1 MKAPIA
7 LTIAG
12 SDSGGGA
19 GIQADL
25 KTFAA
30 LGVHGLTA
38 ITSVTAQNTQK
49 VENISDLSGKFVG
62 IQIDTLLDDFEV
74 KWAKTGMVS
83 NGEIIKAISEKSV
96 KHGINLVVDP
106 VMIAASGSSLL
117 KEDSLEEL
125 KEFLREAKLV
135 TPNIPEAEKLSGTDI
150 ETKSQAKDAAK
161 EIADLGPENVLIKG
175 GHLDT
180 EKIHNIL
187 FHGGEFFDLETN
199 RVPVPEVHGTGCSFS
214 AAITAELAKGE
225 SLKSSVKNAGEF
237 MVDAIRGRLNIG
249 RGVEVVDPL
258 ARIWK
263 VTGDGEE
270 IEEVQKAAKNLAN
283 TPNFVKLIPE
293 VGTNIVMAPEGAD
306 KPGDAVGLTGRI
318 VKAGG
323 KPFLSGIPAHGGSE
337 HVANFVLTAK
347 KHNPQI
353 RAGMNLRFSDENL
366 KKCRELGLKISSF
379 DRKEE
384 PSEVKTMEW
393 GTEKA
398 IEKFGGVPDV
408 IYDRGGIGKEPMIRI
423 LGKKATEVSEIALQ
437 IAKKIT

>member
-1 MKAPIA
+1 MKTPIA

-49 VENISDLSGKFVG
+49 VESIYDLPSKFVG
-62 IQIDTLLDDFEV
+62 TQIDTLVDDFEI

-83 NGEIIKAISEKSV
+83 NREIIKGIREKSV

-106 VMIAASGSSLL
+106 VMIAASGSPLL
-117 KEDSLEEL
+117 KEDSLGEL
-125 KEFLREAKLV
+125 KEFLKEAKLV
-135 TPNIPEAEKLSGTDI
+135 TPNIQEAEKLSGTEI
-150 ETKSQAKDAAK
+150 ETKAQAKDAAE

-180 EKIHNIL
+180 DKIHNIL
-187 FHGGEFFDLETN
+187 LHRGEFFNFETT
-199 RVPVPEVHGTGCSFS
+199 RVSVPEVHGTGCSFS
-214 AAITAELAKGE
+214 AAITAELSKGE
-225 SLKSSVKNAGEF
+225 SLTTSVENAGEF
-237 MVDAIRGRLNIG
+237 MVDAIKGRLDIG
-249 RGVEVVDPL
+249 RGVEIVNPM

-263 VTGDGEE
+263 TTGDGDE
-270 IEEVQKAAKNLAN
+270 IEEVQKAAKNLVS
-283 TPNFVKLIPE
+283 TPQFKKLIPE
-293 VGTNIVMAPEGAD
+293 VGTNIVMAPEGAE
-306 KPGDAVGLTGRI
+306 KAENVVGLTGRI
-318 VKAGG
+318 IKVGG
-323 KPFLSGIPAHGGSE
+323 KPFLSGIPAQGGSE

-347 KHNPQI
+347 KHNPKI
-353 RAGMNLRFSDENL
+353 RAGMNLRFSEKNL

-379 DRKEE
+379 NRRKE
-384 PSEVKTMEW
+384 PSDVRTMEW

-437 IAKKIT
+437 IAKK